1 MTDITDITDVVARL
15 AEMAAHVALAVQR
28 HACIT
33 DITDVLDVVS
43 TWAAITVLSVQAG
56 HGKTALAEMAVL
68 ASKAAW
74 AVVEV
79 QTPPVALVTE
89 TAKAA

>member
-1 MTDITDITDVVARL
+1 
-15 AEMAAHVALAVQR
+15 MA
-28 HACIT
+28 
-33 DITDVLDVVS
+33 